1 MGENAAGDL
10 ICLVDTDS
18 SVRVRVPGRNRPGTT
33 PYNDHLDAELVIS
46 SVFVSGRLGC
56 ACRRKPWTTGQR
68 PLMSSPTGGQYAGGP
83 WATPIRPPHDAGS
96 SG

>member
-1 MGENAAGDL
+1 MGENAAVDL

-18 SVRVRVPGRNRPGTT
+18 SVRLRVPGRNRPGAT
-33 PYNDHLDAELVIS
+33 PYNDYLDAELVIS

-68 PLMSSPTGGQYAGGP
+68 P
-83 WATPIRPPHDAGS
+83 
-96 SG
+96 